1 MCVATVFRFIYDR
14 GDGVIS
20 IDVPYEFWLCVTS
33 LQWMKELNEKK
44 HTINY
49 YYLFTEFCELVYFM
63 FDWSEPMERRRKRTT
78 LWLTFWKQHLY
89 TFCSACGDNICV
101 HRRQQIYSENKKH
114 PLWSLP
120 WSSIDCWGNGQITH
134 CRSEG
139 QIHVVVV
146 ASNIVSSIIA

>member
-33 LQWMKELNEKK
+33 LQWMKELNEKT

-63 FDWSEPMERRRKRTT
+63 FDWTEPMERRRKRTT

-89 TFCSACGDNICV
+89 TICSACGDHICMR
-101 HRRQQIYSENKKH
+101 RRQQIYSENK
-114 PLWSLP
+114 
-120 WSSIDCWGNGQITH
+120 
-134 CRSEG
+134 
-139 QIHVVVV
+139 
-146 ASNIVSSIIA
+146 NIRYGVRHGVLSTAEVMDKLHTADQKVKST